1 MTSASSAVQ
10 PSRAAL
16 LGSLIVIA
24 WCGEQ
29 PDGSG
34 DVPFLMAYP
43 LGDGVQGPEGAEVA
57 ARALLEEIGM
67 PAGSVVDQSHGGS
80 FPLTL
85 IVQAGRAVL
94 TLPTMTAQCPA
105 PPEWL
110 AAAEKCG
117 TVQFMFATRSWPEAL
132 PGVAVSDEQLRAFA
146 GDEATI
152 TTAGHCLLPIRRLRG

>member
-1 MTSASSAVQ
+1 MTSATSAVQ

-24 WCGEQ
+24 WSGEH
-29 PDGSG
+29 PDESG

-94 TLPTMTAQCPA
+94 TMPTMVAQCPA

-110 AAAEKCG
+110 EAAAERG
-117 TVQFMFATRSWPEAL
+117 TVHFMFATRSWPEAT
-132 PGVAVSDEQLRAFA
+132 PGVAVTNEQLRAFA
-146 GDEATI
+146 GAEETI
-152 TTAGHCLLPIRRLRG
+152 ATAGHCVLPVRRLRG